1 MGVGAATAD
10 LDSYSPPQTTTCF
23 DTFEDTNSNDQA
35 RSWIRKALDAQ
46 LDLAKFVADRRGK
59 GRATEIVGYLK
70 GSFNLGFRIRF
81 EDDGPDAII
90 RFPKP
95 GHIST
100 VFLEGKLVNEVR
112 AIEFIRH
119 NTTIPVPF
127 LHAWGMAHESPR
139 QLGPF
144 IIMDFVEGTLAS
156 RILQKPTDDDQEEL
170 ILNPDLDSSLLDKF
184 YRQVAG
190 YLLQLSRLK
199 FKRIGAISKEPREPG
214 EEEDAWSSSKRPLT
228 YNMNELATAAGYPTD
243 SFPTTSFARASDL
256 FKSVG
261 HEHLVHLRTQRNLAF
276 TPEIARARYIAR
288 HRYLQLVNSYCSAE
302 DDAGPFAP
310 YCDDLRPANMLV
322 DPDTMRITAVLDWEF
337 TNAMPAQFSHEPPW
351 WLLLTDPG
359 SWVDR
364 DAVQEF
370 RDLYEP
376 RMKQFLRM
384 LETVEAEEGRD
395 ACGDGD
401 GNDRRPLSARMGASW
416 VTGQFW
422 FNFASRK
429 SYDVDNIYWR
439 VLHDGGDA
447 AELLDPEV
455 RAGMDAAVEEKM
467 AQLREYREEYAVR
480 FPDEEADDHD

>member
-1 MGVGAATAD
+1 MYDT
-10 LDSYSPPQTTTCF
+10 LSLSTCF
-23 DTFEDTNSNDQA
+23 DTLQDTNGDNQA
-35 RSWIRKALDAQ
+35 RAWIRKALDAKI
-46 LDLAKFVADRRGK
+46 DLARFVADRRGK
-59 GRATEIVGYLK
+59 GRATEVVGYLK
-70 GSFNLGFRIRF
+70 GAFNLGFRIRF
-81 EDDGPDAII
+81 EDDGPDTVI

-100 VFLEGKLVNEVR
+100 AFLEEKLVNEVR

-127 LHAWGMAHESPR
+127 VHAWGLTHESPR

-156 RILQKPTDDDQEEL
+156 RILQKPTDDDQQEL
-170 ILNPDLDSSLLDKF
+170 ILNPDLDSSLLDSF

-190 YLLQLSRLK
+190 YLLQLSRLE
-199 FKRIGAISKEPREPG
+199 FKRIGAISKEPGEPG
-214 EEEDAWSSSKRPLT
+214 GGKDVWSSSKRPLT
-228 YNMNELATAAGYPTD
+228 YNMNELATSAGYPAD
-243 SFPTTSFARASDL
+243 GFPTTSFGRASDF
-256 FKSVG
+256 FKSVAR
-261 HEHLVHLRTQRNLAF
+261 EHLVHLRTQRNLAF

-288 HRYLQLVNSYCSAE
+288 HRYLQLVDTYCSAE

-310 YCDDLRPANMLV
+310 FCDDFRPANMLV
-322 DPDTMRITAVLDWEF
+322 DPDTMQITAVLDWEF
-337 TNAMPAQFSHEPPW
+337 TNAMPAQFSHDPPW
-351 WLLLTDPG
+351 WLLLADPG

-376 RMKQFLRM
+376 RMEQFLRM

-401 GNDRRPLSARMGASW
+401 GDDRPPLSARMRASW
-416 VTGQFW
+416 ATGRFW
-422 FNFASRK
+422 FDFASRK
-429 SYDVDNIYWR
+429 SYDVDTIYWK
-439 VLHDGGDA
+439 VLHEGGDA
-447 AELLDPEV
+447 AALLEPEV

-467 AQLREYREEYAVR
+467 AQLKEYREECAMR
-480 FPDEEADDHD
+480 FPDEKADDNE